1 MKLLLNLFFLSMQ
14 AVEGVMLLPGKKDFS
29 QIGVTNKDLHFVT
42 AGSKG
47 SSSRWQE
54 ASSGRVSDLLAPY
67 ILVSPLLASF

>member
-1 MKLLLNLFFLSMQ
+1 MKLLLNVLFLPVQ
-14 AVEGVMLLPGKKDFS
+14 AVEGVVLLPGKEDFS

-54 ASSGRVSDLLAPY
+54 ASSGRVSDPLAPY
-67 ILVSPLLASF
+67 TSASPLLASF